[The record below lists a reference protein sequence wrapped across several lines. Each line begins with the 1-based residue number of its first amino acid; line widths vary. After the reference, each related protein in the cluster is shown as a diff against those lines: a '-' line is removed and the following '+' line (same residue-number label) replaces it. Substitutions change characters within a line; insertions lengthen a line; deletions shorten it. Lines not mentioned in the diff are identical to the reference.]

1 MGWLNDELINAGQ
14 RLIKRQFPHVNG
26 LQDVAIGNTLCFDIQ
41 TEEFIQVLHTGKNH
55 WVTVSTIGCKD
66 GEIFVYNS
74 QTSSLT
80 TSLTKQ
86 IVSLL
91 ATPKKNITVM
101 YVYVQCRMAIQIV
114 AFLLLPLLQP

>member
-1 MGWLNDELINAGQ
+1 M
-14 RLIKRQFPHVNG
+14 
-26 LQDVAIGNTLCFDIQ
+26 
-41 TEEFIQVLHTGKNH
+41 LHTGKNH